1 MTAPSLSAPLMRR
14 DNELDA
20 YSPYNY
26 VPTEYVC
33 AIFLALYGLSTLIHI
48 GQMFRYRLWWLLPT
62 VVLAGTAEVI
72 GWSGRLWSS
81 KNVLLNTPF
90 LIQISTTIIAP
101 TPLVAANFLILGI
114 IIRRLGGHYSRLSPR
129 WYTIVFCSF
138 DIVSLIV
145 QAVGGAKAS
154 MAEDYQGAQDGAHIM
169 LGGIV
174 FQLACITAYVIL
186 AAEFFLRFHNDWP
199 VRSPEK
205 SDESPALLGKRM
217 KIMIAALIF
226 NTTCLF
232 IRAVYRTIELS
243 DGWSGRIISTQVYFN
258 VLDGAMVTLAI
269 YTLNFAHPGF
279 LLAEPPTKAVSDYPL
294 PVGGAEKRF
303 PSSSV
308 SEAV

>member
-1 MTAPSLSAPLMRR
+1 VRRADSL
-14 DNELDA
+14 DID
-20 YSPYNY
+20 SPYNY

-33 AIFLALYGLSTLIHI
+33 AIFVALYGLSTLIHI

-62 VVLAGTAEVI
+62 AVLAGTAEVI

-81 KNVLLNTPF
+81 KNPFLQTPF

-114 IIRRLGGHYSRLSPR
+114 IIRKLGSNYSRLSPR

-138 DIVSLIV
+138 DIVSLVV

-154 MAEDYQGAQDGAHIM
+154 MANDHKGAQEGANIM
-169 LGGIV
+169 LGGII
-174 FQLACITAYVIL
+174 FQMVCITAYAIL
-186 AAEFFLRFHNDWP
+186 AAEFFLRFHNDKP

-205 SDESPALLGKRM
+205 LEGPPAPMDKRM
-217 KIMIAALIF
+217 QIMIAALIF

-243 DGWSGRIISTQVYFN
+243 DGWNGRIISTQVYFN

-279 LLAEPPTKAVSDYPL
+279 LLANPPARAVSDYPL
-294 PVGGAEKRF
+294 SVGDAHKKHPG
-303 PSSSV
+303 SSV
-308 SEAV
+308 SEVA